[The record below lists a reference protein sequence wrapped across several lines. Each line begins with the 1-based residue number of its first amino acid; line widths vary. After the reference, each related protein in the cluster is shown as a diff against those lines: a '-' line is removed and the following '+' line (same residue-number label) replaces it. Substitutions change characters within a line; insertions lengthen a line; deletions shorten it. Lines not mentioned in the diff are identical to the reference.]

1 MSYCRCGSDSDVYMY
16 ASFDG
21 KYTIH
26 LGNASKVNPCETFI
40 VDTAKEA
47 LDFLKQLRKD
57 GVKVPSYALT
67 RLRKDIKWEKENEQ
81 TN

>member
-1 MSYCRCGSDSDVYMY
+1 MSYCRLGSDSDVYLY

-26 LGNASKVNPCETFI
+26 LSNTSKVNPRETFI
-40 VDTAKEA
+40 LDTAQEV

-67 RLRKDIKWEKENEQ
+67 RLRKEIKWEKENES
-81 TN
+81 